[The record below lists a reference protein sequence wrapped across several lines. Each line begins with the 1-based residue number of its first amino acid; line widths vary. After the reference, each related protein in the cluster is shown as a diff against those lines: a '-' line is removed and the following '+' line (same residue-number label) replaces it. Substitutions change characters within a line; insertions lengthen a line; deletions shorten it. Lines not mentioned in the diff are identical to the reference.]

1 MYLYFISDF
10 LLDIINCSLSGSSDC
25 ELIVEKLLV
34 SFVEFDISEKLLPD
48 ERLMLKINS
57 RDNIKISHFISYFH
71 EKTLLF
77 YFFNSNF

>member
-10 LLDIINCSLSGSSDC
+10 LLDIINCSLSGSSDY

-57 RDNIKISHFISYFH
+57 RDNII
-71 EKTLLF
+71 
-77 YFFNSNF
+77 